1 MRFGIIGRIIR
12 EEDIEVIQKLFKWM
26 DREGIK
32 FIVENSLIEKL
43 GNNEF
48 LDKGVESNELVKRSD
63 MILALGGDG
72 GILSTAKV
80 VGKEM
85 VPILGVNTGRLG
97 FLAEIDIQEL
107 IDNIKILSE
116 KKFYIEKRM
125 ILAGTIPSNDSD
137 KKIYG
142 LNDIV
147 VNKGSYSRTIVL
159 EVFISDKYFNTYTAD
174 GLIIATPTGSTA
186 YSLSAGGPILS
197 PNVEGIIINPICP
210 HSLTERSVII
220 PSESI
225 ISIKLK
231 TEIDHVKIF
240 ADGQIGFNLKPEQKL
255 EVKKGEYLVNLVH
268 CSKKSF
274 YDILRTK
281 LNWGRR
287 GVET

>member
-72 GILSTAKV
+72 GILSTAKI
-80 VGKEM
+80 VGREM

-116 KKFYIEKRM
+116 KKFTDVKYQVKVVDDIFV
-125 ILAGTIPSNDSD
+125 D
-137 KKIYG
+137 KKTG
-142 LNDIV
+142 
-147 VNKGSYSRTIVL
+147 K
-159 EVFISDKYFNTYTAD
+159 FK
-174 GLIIATPTGSTA
+174 LIIT
-186 YSLSAGGPILS
+186 
-197 PNVEGIIINPICP
+197 NV
-210 HSLTERSVII
+210 S
-220 PSESI
+220 
-225 ISIKLK
+225 
-231 TEIDHVKIF
+231 
-240 ADGQIGFNLKPEQKL
+240 
-255 EVKKGEYLVNLVH
+255 
-268 CSKKSF
+268 
-274 YDILRTK
+274 
-281 LNWGRR
+281 
-287 GVET
+287 

>member
-1 MRFGIIGRIIR
+1 LRFGIIGRIIR

-147 VNKGSYSRTIVL
+147 INKGSYSRTIVL

-220 PSESI
+220 PSESM

>member
-1 MRFGIIGRIIR
+1 LNFGIIGRIIR
-12 EEDIEVIQKLFKWM
+12 KSDNEIIQKLFKWM
-26 DREGIK
+26 DSEGIK
-32 FIVENSLIEKL
+32 FLVENSLIEKL

-48 LDKGVESNELVKRSD
+48 SDKGIESNELVKRSD

-125 ILAGTIPSNDSD
+125 ILAGTISSNDSD

-210 HSLTERSVII
+210 HSLTERPVII
-220 PSESI
+220 PSESM

-231 TEIDHVKIF
+231 TETDHVKIF

>member
-1 MRFGIIGRIIR
+1 MNFGIIGRIIR
-12 EEDIEVIQKLFKWM
+12 ESDNEVIQKLFKWM

-32 FIVENSLIEKL
+32 FLVENSLIEKL

-48 LDKGVESNELVKRSD
+48 SDKGVESNELVKRSD

-107 IDNIKILSE
+107 IDNIKLLSE

-125 ILAGTIPSNDSD
+125 ILAGTIPSNDSG

-159 EVFISDKYFNTYTAD
+159 EVFIGDKYFNTYTAD

-210 HSLTERSVII
+210 HSLTERPVII
-220 PSESI
+220 PSESM

-240 ADGQIGFNLKPEQKL
+240 ADGQIGFNLKSEQKL

>member
-1 MRFGIIGRIIR
+1 LNFGIIGRIIR
-12 EEDIEVIQKLFKWM
+12 ESDNEVIQKLFKWM

-32 FIVENSLIEKL
+32 FLVENSLIEKL

-48 LDKGVESNELVKRSD
+48 SDKGVESNELVKRSD

-107 IDNIKILSE
+107 IDNIKLLSE

-125 ILAGTIPSNDSD
+125 ILAGTIPSNDSG

-159 EVFISDKYFNTYTAD
+159 EVFIGDKYFNTYTAD

-210 HSLTERSVII
+210 HSLTERPVII
-220 PSESI
+220 PSESM

-240 ADGQIGFNLKPEQKL
+240 ADGQIGFNLKSEQKL

>member
-1 MRFGIIGRIIR
+1 LNFGIIGRIIR
-12 EEDIEVIQKLFKWM
+12 KSDNEIIQKLFKWM

-32 FIVENSLIEKL
+32 FLVENSLIEKL

-48 LDKGVESNELVKRSD
+48 SDKGIESNELVKRSD

-107 IDNIKILSE
+107 IDNIKILSK

-125 ILAGTIPSNDSD
+125 ILTGTIPSNDSG

-159 EVFISDKYFNTYTAD
+159 EVFIGDKYFNTYTAD

-210 HSLTERSVII
+210 HSLTERPVII

-268 CSKKSF
+268 CGKKSF

-287 GVET
+287 GAET

>member
-1 MRFGIIGRIIR
+1 MNFGIIGRIIR
-12 EEDIEVIQKLFKWM
+12 ESDNEIIQKLFKWM

-32 FIVENSLIEKL
+32 FLVENSLIEKL

-48 LDKGVESNELVKRSD
+48 SDKGVDSNELVKRSD

-125 ILAGTIPSNDSD
+125 ILAGAIPSNDSG

-210 HSLTERSVII
+210 HSLTERPVII

-268 CSKKSF
+268 CSRKSF

-287 GVET
+287 GIET

>member
-1 MRFGIIGRIIR
+1 MNFGIIGRIIR

-26 DREGIK
+26 DSEGIK

-231 TEIDHVKIF
+231 TDIDHVKIF

>member
-1 MRFGIIGRIIR
+1 MNFGIIGRIIR
-12 EEDIEVIQKLFKWM
+12 ESDNEVIQKLFKWM

-32 FIVENSLIEKL
+32 FLVENSLIEKL

-48 LDKGVESNELVKRSD
+48 SDKGVESNELVKRSD

-107 IDNIKILSE
+107 IDNIKLLSE

-125 ILAGTIPSNDSD
+125 ILAGTIPSNDSG

-159 EVFISDKYFNTYTAD
+159 EVFIGDKYFNTYTAD

-210 HSLTERSVII
+210 HSLTERPVII
-220 PSESI
+220 PSESM

-240 ADGQIGFNLKPEQKL
+240 ADGQIGFNLKSEQKL

-287 GVET
+287 GIET

>member
-1 MRFGIIGRIIR
+1 MNFGIIGRIIR
-12 EEDIEVIQKLFKWM
+12 ESDNEVIQKLFKWM

-32 FIVENSLIEKL
+32 FLVENSLIEKL

-48 LDKGVESNELVKRSD
+48 SDKGVESNELVKRSD

-116 KKFYIEKRM
+116 KKFHIEKRM
-125 ILAGTIPSNDSD
+125 ILAGTIPSNDSG

-159 EVFISDKYFNTYTAD
+159 ELFIGDKYFNTYTAD

-210 HSLTERSVII
+210 HSLTERPVII

-231 TEIDHVKIF
+231 TEIGHVKIF

>member
-12 EEDIEVIQKLFKWM
+12 EEDIEVIRKLFKWM

-48 LDKGVESNELVKRSD
+48 FDKGVESNELVKRSD

-142 LNDIV
+142 LNDII

-159 EVFISDKYFNTYTAD
+159 EVFIGDKYFNTYTAD

-220 PSESI
+220 PSESM

-240 ADGQIGFNLKPEQKL
+240 ADGQIGFNLKVEQKL